1 MLSIAPISSS
11 AVAVSYY
18 EKDDYYAAGGEDPDA
33 QGQWAGEG
41 AERLGLSGN
50 VDRDVFKDL
59 LDGRMP
65 DGTQL
70 GVVREAGGEREHRP
84 GYDLTFSAPKSVTLA
99 ALVGGDKRVIAAH
112 QAATR
117 SAIGWLEKNAAAT
130 RVKSGG
136 EIVREDTGNLLVATF
151 QHDTNRNHD
160 PQLHTHAVVLNATR
174 RSDGK
179 WRSLESLHL
188 FESKMGAGTVYRA
201 SLALELQRL
210 GYEISSTDRDG
221 SFEIA
226 GVSPEA
232 VHEFST
238 RRQQIVESLMARG
251 LSGPEASAQAA
262 LMTRNS
268 KTPENRSELGSE
280 WSERAAAV
288 GFDADRLVEQAR
300 SRGDVS
306 RAAEPAEVAR
316 ALRGALSRLSDAEAS
331 FKHSDLVRW
340 TLANGMGR
348 VSPDQAE
355 AAIQKEVAAG
365 RLFSAAVGSQHGWTT
380 TSAIQQ
386 ELRIQSAIENGR
398 GAVQPAY
405 SPEQASRVL
414 ASSPL
419 NAGQREA
426 ASMILSSSDRF
437 VGVLGRPG
445 TGKTF
450 MLSSVRTALESRGL
464 EVRGMAA
471 NAEAA
476 RQLSSS
482 AGIQSGT
489 IHKHLR
495 TAGSDLARMA
505 ASPAQSSEIQ
515 ARYAKQVWVIDEASQ
530 VSNAAMRRVTTLAEK
545 LGARVVLVGDT
556 AQLGA
561 IEAGKPFSRML
572 AAGMRSAEMDEI
584 RRQADPRHVSAVR
597 DVIAGD
603 IGSAMEKLRPET
615 REIPDRDSRL
625 SAMLSDWKSAG
636 PARDQVL
643 MLSARNSTRTEL
655 NDRARSILRAEGALQ
670 GEAAAQQ
677 LLPAYSTRAD
687 TALASSYKE
696 GQVVHFPRAVT
707 SLGIERGAYVRVA
720 GVDTRA
726 GVVKLDVDGR
736 SVAWAPSLVAG
747 GTKQPPQIY
756 QPRDTSLAPGERI
769 TWSKND
775 RGLGLVNGQRLT
787 VLSTDA
793 RRMTVQTEDG
803 RRVDVDR
810 ASPSGRHW
818 EHGYASTVYKS
829 QGQTA
834 ERVLVDANSAD
845 KKLLSAKAFLVAV
858 SRQKSSLTI
867 YTDSAEKLTRGVE
880 ATSGEKLSAI
890 ESRRDSP
897 GLDLMRIADQAF
909 AKYEQ
914 TRPAEKAPPVRPEP
928 SRSRGLDFDR

>member
-41 AERLGLSGN
+41 AERLGLGGN
-50 VDRDVFKDL
+50 VDREVFREL

-70 GVVREAGGEREHRP
+70 GVVREAGGVRDHRP
-84 GYDLTFSAPKSVTLA
+84 GYDLTFSAPKSVTLV
-99 ALVGGDKRVIAAH
+99 ALVGGDKRVVEAH
-112 QAATR
+112 QLATR
-117 SAIGWLEKNAAAT
+117 SAVAWLEKNAAAT
-130 RVKSGG
+130 RVKVDGD
-136 EIVREDTGNLLVATF
+136 IVREDTGNLLVATF

-160 PQLHTHAVVLNATR
+160 PQLHTHAVVLNATQ

-188 FESKMGAGTVYRA
+188 FESKMGAGSVYRA
-201 SLALELQRL
+201 SLAIELQRL
-210 GYEISSTDRDG
+210 GYEITSTDRDG

-226 GVSPEA
+226 GVSAEA
-232 VHEFST
+232 LHEFST
-238 RRQQIVESLMARG
+238 RRQEIVSALEARG

-268 KTPENRSELGSE
+268 KTPENRSELGAE
-280 WSERAAAV
+280 WSERAVAV
-288 GFDADRLVEQAR
+288 GFDATRLVEQAR
-300 SRGDVS
+300 DRGDVS
-306 RAAEPAEVAR
+306 RAAEPSDVAR
-316 ALRGALSRLSDAEAS
+316 ALRNALSRLSDSEAA

-348 VSPDQAE
+348 ISVDQAE
-355 AAIQKEVAAG
+355 AAIQREFAGG
-365 RLFSAAVGSQHGWTT
+365 RLFHASVGSQHGWTT
-380 TSAIQQ
+380 TSAVQQ
-386 ELRIQSAIENGR
+386 ELRVQSAIESGR
-398 GAVQPAY
+398 GAVAPAY
-405 SPEQASRVL
+405 SSDQAARVL
-414 ASSPL
+414 AASPL

-426 ASMILSSSDRF
+426 ASMILSSGDRF

-450 MLSSVRTALESRGL
+450 MLSSVRTALESRGF

-476 RQLSSS
+476 RQLASS
-482 AGIQSGT
+482 AGIASGT

-495 TAGSDLARMA
+495 TAGSDLSRMS
-505 ASPAQSSEIQ
+505 ASPSQAAEIQ
-515 ARYAKQVWVIDEASQ
+515 ARYQRQVWVIDEASQ
-530 VSNAAMRRVTTLAEK
+530 VSNSAMRRVTTLAEK

-572 AAGMRSAEMDEI
+572 SAGMRSAEMDEI
-584 RRQADPRHVSAVR
+584 RRQSDPRHVAAVR

-603 IGSAMEKLRPET
+603 VASAMEKLRPET
-615 REIPDRDSRL
+615 REIQDRDSRL
-625 SAMLSDWKSAG
+625 SAMLTDWKSAG
-636 PARDQVL
+636 PDRDKVL

-655 NDRARSILRAEGALQ
+655 NDRARSILRSEGALR
-670 GEAAAQQ
+670 GEAPAQQ
-677 LLPAYSTRAD
+677 LLPAYSSRAD

-707 SLGIERGAYVRVA
+707 SLGIQRGAYVRVI

-726 GVVKLDVDGR
+726 GVVSLDVDGR
-736 SVAWAPSLVAG
+736 RVSWAPSLVAG

-787 VLSTDA
+787 VVSTDA
-793 RRMTVQTEDG
+793 KRMTVQTEDG

-810 ASPSGRHW
+810 STARGRHW
-818 EHGYASTVYKS
+818 EHGYASTIYKS

-845 KKLLSAKAFLVAV
+845 KKLLSSKAFLVAV
-858 SRQKSSLTI
+858 SRQKSALTL
-867 YTDSAEKLTRGVE
+867 YTDSSEKLTRGVE
-880 ATSGEKLSAI
+880 ATPGEKLSAL
-890 ESRRDSP
+890 ESRRDSSM
-897 GLDLMRIADQAF
+897 DLLRVADSAF
-909 AKYEQ
+909 ERFQKLQE
-914 TRPAEKAPPVRPEP
+914 RMPIRPEP
-928 SRSRGLDFDR
+928 SRARGLDFER

>member
-11 AVAVSYY
+11 EVAVSYY
-18 EKDDYYAAGGEDPDA
+18 EKDDYYASGGQDPDA
-33 QGQWAGEG
+33 QGQWAGDG

-59 LDGRMP
+59 LDGQMP

-70 GVVREAGGEREHRP
+70 GVVREAGGSREHRP

-99 ALVGGDKRVIAAH
+99 ALVGGDKRVVEAH

-130 RVKSGG
+130 RVKVDD
-136 EIVREDTGNLLVATF
+136 EIVREDTSNLVVATF

-160 PQLHTHAVVLNATR
+160 PQLHTHAVVLNATQR
-174 RSDGK
+174 ADGK

-188 FESKMGAGTVYRA
+188 FESKMGAGAVYRA
-201 SLALELQRL
+201 SLAIELQRL
-210 GYEISSTDRDG
+210 GYSIEQTDKDG

-232 VHEFST
+232 LHEFST
-238 RRQQIVESLMARG
+238 RRQQIVESLEARG

-262 LMTRNS
+262 LRTRNS

-288 GFDADRLVEQAR
+288 GFDAARLVEQAR
-300 SRGDVS
+300 DRGDVS
-306 RAAEPAEVAR
+306 RAAEPSDIAR
-316 ALRGALSRLSDAEAS
+316 ALRNALSRLSDAEAA

-348 VSPDQAE
+348 VSVEQAE
-355 AAIQKEVAAG
+355 AAIQREVAGG
-365 RLFSAAVGSQHGWTT
+365 RLFHASVGSQHGWTT
-380 TSAIQQ
+380 TSAVQQ
-386 ELRIQSAIENGR
+386 ELRVQSAIENGR
-398 GAVQPAY
+398 GAVVPAY
-405 SPEQASRVL
+405 SSQAARVL

-419 NAGQREA
+419 NAGQLEA

-450 MLSSVRTALESRGL
+450 MLSSVRTALEARGL

-476 RQLSSS
+476 RQLASS
-482 AGIQSGT
+482 AGIASGT

-495 TAGSDLARMA
+495 TAGSDLSRMS
-505 ASPAQSSEIQ
+505 ASPAQAAEIQ
-515 ARYAKQVWVIDEASQ
+515 ARYQRQVWVIDEASQ
-530 VSNAAMRRVTTLAEK
+530 VSNGAMRRVTTLAEK

-556 AQLGA
+556 AQLGS

-572 AAGMRSAEMDEI
+572 SFGMRAAEMDEI
-584 RRQADPRHVSAVR
+584 RRQADPRHVAAVR
-597 DVIAGD
+597 DVIGGD
-603 IGSAMEKLRPET
+603 ISAAMEKLRPET
-615 REIPDRDSRL
+615 REIPDRDARL
-625 SAMLSDWKSAG
+625 SAMLADWKSAG
-636 PARDQVL
+636 TDRDKVL
-643 MLSARNSTRTEL
+643 MLSSRNSTRTEL
-655 NDRARSILRAEGALQ
+655 NDRARSILRSEGALR
-670 GEAAAQQ
+670 GETPAQQ
-677 LLPAYSTRAD
+677 LFPAYSSRAD
-687 TALASSYKE
+687 TALASSYRE

-707 SLGIERGAYVRVA
+707 SLGIGRGVYVRVV

-726 GVVKLDVDGR
+726 GVVSLDVDGR
-736 SVAWAPSLVAG
+736 RVSWAPSLVAG

-787 VLSTDA
+787 VVSTDSK
-793 RRMTVQTEDG
+793 RMTVQTEDG

-810 ASPSGRHW
+810 STASGRHW
-818 EHGYASTVYKS
+818 EHGYASTIYKS

-845 KKLLSAKAFLVAV
+845 KKLLSSKAFLVAV
-858 SRQKSSLTI
+858 SRQKSALTI

-880 ATSGEKLSAI
+880 ATPGEKLSAL
-890 ESRRDSP
+890 ESRRDSSM
-897 GLDLMRIADQAF
+897 DLLRVADSAF
-909 AKYEQ
+909 ERFQKLQE
-914 TRPAEKAPPVRPEP
+914 RLPIRPEP
-928 SRSRGLDFDR
+928 SRARGLDFER